1 MYWILIRR
9 RESVRPDEL
18 CSYSDTTSESIPF
31 PEIIMQR
38 VKRLSPEEIAMRII
52 QCDQEVCDEHFL
64 RELAHVLPSP
74 EQVGIL
80 VSLLTSP

>member
-1 MYWILIRR
+1 
-9 RESVRPDEL
+9 
-18 CSYSDTTSESIPF
+18 
-31 PEIIMQR
+31 MQR